1 MELYVYSERP
11 KQGNE
16 NQIYL
21 PKRWMRTN
29 RLVTSRINMRHVKNT
44 IVFNNIADLEHGV
57 RRQSER

>member
-21 PKRWMRTN
+21 RKRWMRTN